1 MKIFFDLDGTL
12 IDASDRL
19 YNLFQALVPESTF
32 SKNEYW
38 LLKRNKINHS
48 EILHRDFSY
57 SNDQV
62 IEFQRKWM
70 DHIERAE
77 WIRLD
82 KPFENVTNYL
92 KALKH
97 IHELYVVTSRQYEDV
112 AVNQLQSYGWSNLFN
127 DVLVTRQVVSKSDMI
142 RKFNVVATDWMVGDT
157 GKDIQEGKRLG
168 LLTAGV
174 LTGFLNRDRLQEYNP
189 EVIVNAVTD
198 LTFNLN

>member
-1 MKIFFDLDGTL
+1 MDGTL

-19 YNLFQALVPESTF
+19 YHLFQALVPESTF

-38 LLKRNKINHS
+38 LLKRNKINHL
-48 EILHRDFSY
+48 EILHREFDY

-62 IEFQRKWM
+62 SEFQKKWM
-70 DHIERAE
+70 DQIERAE
-77 WIRLD
+77 WIRFD

-92 KALKH
+92 KALKQ
-97 IHELYVVTSRQYEDV
+97 INELYVVTSRQYEDV
-112 AVNQLQSYGWSNLFN
+112 AVSQLQSYGWSDLFN

-142 RKFNVVATDWMVGDT
+142 RKFNVVSIDWMVGDT

-174 LTGFLNRDRLQEYNP
+174 LTGFLNRNRLEEYNP
-189 EVIVNAVTD
+189 EVIVNTVTD